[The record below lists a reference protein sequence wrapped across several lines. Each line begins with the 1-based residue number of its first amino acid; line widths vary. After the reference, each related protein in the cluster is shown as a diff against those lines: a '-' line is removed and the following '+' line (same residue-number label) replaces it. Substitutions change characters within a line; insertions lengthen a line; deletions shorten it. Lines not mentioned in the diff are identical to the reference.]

1 MSKSILSRLG
11 LLLIFALVARAS
23 MAVKSVVLPL
33 HLADQALSPV
43 EIGLVIGIG
52 NIIAM
57 FFSPWAGVISGRI
70 PKRMLLMVSS
80 LGIGICLMLFSVTG
94 SLVSALVV
102 AIFLAISTTFLRLV
116 LILRA
121 ADFDSQRAS
130 AIGLLN
136 TVNSLATGL
145 GSVLA
150 GWVADKKGYAMTFPL
165 CALPLMIMSAITVI
179 FGGKK
184 LTEEEKP
191 DDSQING
198 PTMSMALQTPKRISL
213 PMLFLMCDMGI
224 TVAWRTFL
232 PLHLVNSLGWSV
244 TLVGGLIAAQNIL
257 YSLCQPLSAYLADR
271 IGYKPLLVVGLSTY
285 GMLISLIPLTTNMLS
300 IYGLILLSSIF
311 ASPIYPTSLALA
323 ADISSKNE
331 RGTAMGFMMASSNL
345 AGALGPSIAGLIVSV
360 AAVPS
365 AGFAYCFIPAL
376 LVGLIGRLFL
386 NRSVSQSHDLEV
398 NV

>member
-1 MSKSILSRLG
+1 
-11 LLLIFALVARAS
+11 

-33 HLADQALSPV
+33 HLADLSFSPI

-52 NIIAM
+52 NVVAM
-57 FFSPWAGVISGRI
+57 FFSPWAGVISGRV

-80 LGIGICLMLFSVTG
+80 LSIGICLMLFSVVG
-94 SLVSALVV
+94 DLVFALLV
-102 AIFLAISTTFLRLV
+102 AIFLSISTTFLRLV

-121 ADFDSQRAS
+121 ADFDSRRAS

-150 GWVADKKGYAMTFPL
+150 GWIADKKGYGMAFPI
-165 CALPLMIMSAITVI
+165 CALPLMVMSAVTVI
-179 FGGKK
+179 LGGKK
-184 LTEEEKP
+184 LTGKEKP
-191 DDSQING
+191 DDSQTNT

-232 PLHLVNSLGWSV
+232 PIHLVNSLGWSV

-285 GMLISLIPLTTNMLS
+285 GMLISLIPLTTNTLS
-300 IYGLILLSSIF
+300 IYGLILLTGIF

-345 AGALGPSIAGLIVSV
+345 AGALGPSIAGLIVSMAV
-360 AAVPS
+360 VPS

-376 LVGLIGRLFL
+376 LVGLIGRFFL
-386 NRSVSQSHDLEV
+386 NRSVSQSDDLEV
-398 NV
+398 NE

>member
-1 MSKSILSRLG
+1 MSKTVLSHLG

-33 HLADQALSPV
+33 HLADQAFSPV

-52 NIIAM
+52 NVIAM
-57 FFSPWAGVISGRI
+57 FFSPWAGVISSRI
-70 PKRMLLMVSS
+70 PRRMLLLVSS
-80 LGIGICLMLFSVTG
+80 LSIGVCLMLFSVTG
-94 SLVSALVV
+94 SLVSALLV

-121 ADFDSQRAS
+121 ADFDSRRAS

-150 GWVADKKGYAMTFPL
+150 GWVADKKGYAIAFPL
-165 CALPLMIMSAITVI
+165 CALPLMVMSTITVI

-184 LTEEEKP
+184 LTEGEKP
-191 DDSQING
+191 NDSQTNSPI
-198 PTMSMALQTPKRISL
+198 MSMALQTPKRISL
-213 PMLFLMCDMGI
+213 PMLFLMCDMGM

-232 PLHLVNSLGWSV
+232 PIHLVNSLGWSV

-285 GMLISLIPLTTNMLS
+285 GVLISLIPLMTNTLS
-300 IYGLILLSSIF
+300 IYGLILLTSIF

-323 ADISSKNE
+323 ADISSKDE

-386 NRSVSQSHDLEV
+386 NKSVSQSHNQEV

>member
-1 MSKSILSRLG
+1 MSKTVLSHLG

-33 HLADQALSPV
+33 HLADQAFSPV

-52 NIIAM
+52 NVIAM
-57 FFSPWAGVISGRI
+57 FFSPWAGVISGRV
-70 PKRMLLMVSS
+70 PRRMLLMVSS
-80 LGIGICLMLFSVTG
+80 LSIGVCLMLFSVTG
-94 SLVSALVV
+94 SLVSALLV

-121 ADFDSQRAS
+121 ADFDSRRAS

-150 GWVADKKGYAMTFPL
+150 GWIADKKGYSMAFPL
-165 CALPLMIMSAITVI
+165 CALPLMIMSTITVI

-184 LTEEEKP
+184 LTEGEKP
-191 DDSQING
+191 NNSQTNSPI
-198 PTMSMALQTPKRISL
+198 MSMALQTPKRISL
-213 PMLFLMCDMGI
+213 PMLFLMCDMGM

-232 PLHLVNSLGWSV
+232 PIHLVNSLGWSV

-271 IGYKPLLVVGLSTY
+271 VGYKPLLVVGLSTY
-285 GMLISLIPLTTNMLS
+285 GVLISLIPLMTNTLS
-300 IYGLILLSSIF
+300 IYGLILLTSIF

-323 ADISSKNE
+323 ADISSKDE

-365 AGFAYCFIPAL
+365 AGFAYCFVPAL

-386 NRSVSQSHDLEV
+386 NKSSQSHNQEV

>member
-1 MSKSILSRLG
+1 MSKTILSRLG

-33 HLADQALSPV
+33 HLTDQAFSSV

-52 NIIAM
+52 NVIAM
-57 FFSPWAGVISGRI
+57 FFSPWAGVISGRV
-70 PKRMLLMVSS
+70 PKRMLLMMSS
-80 LGIGICLMLFSVTG
+80 LSIGICLMLFSVTG
-94 SLVSALVV
+94 SLVSALLV

-121 ADFDSQRAS
+121 TEFDSQRAS

-165 CALPLMIMSAITVI
+165 CALPLMIVSAITVI

-184 LTEEEKP
+184 LTEVEKP
-191 DDSQING
+191 DGPQTNG
-198 PTMSMALQTPKRISL
+198 PIMSMALQTPKQISL

-232 PLHLVNSLGWSV
+232 PIHLVNSLGWSV
-244 TLVGGLIAAQNIL
+244 TLVGSLIAAQNIL

-285 GMLISLIPLTTNMLS
+285 GILISLIPLTTNTLS
-300 IYGLILLSSIF
+300 IYGLILLTSIF

-323 ADISSKNE
+323 ADISSKDE

-386 NRSVSQSHDLEV
+386 NKSVSQSHDLEV